1 MQANWSLVLNVVF
14 LGVILSMIFW
24 KIRPRFAKSVKSDEL
39 SHLNQS
45 SVEQCDLNEMDDPC
59 LGPIRKV
66 NLESDDSDV
75 EMHEEVLFA
84 SSIENDEITSIPDF
98 DLNIS
103 ATENDVSP
111 EPIKRKNF
119 MLFLSAR
126 GQNIFA
132 GYELLQT
139 LLACGLRYG
148 EDGFFHRHQHSSGQG
163 PVLFSVAA
171 ASTSGTFDLQNIGSM
186 SMRGLCLFMELSGN
200 VSIDQERLE
209 IFVYTAKQLAEE
221 LHANLLDEHQKLV
234 TSDTFSQFEKTVSM
248 GEAVLV

>member
-14 LGVILSMIFW
+14 LSVILSMILW
-24 KIRPRFAKSVKSDEL
+24 KMRSRFKKSTKIDEF
-39 SHLNQS
+39 SHFNQQAVDMNS
-45 SVEQCDLNEMDDPC
+45 MDEMDDPC

-66 NLESDDSDV
+66 SLEPDYSEIETHQDV
-75 EMHEEVLFA
+75 SFETSFGADEHL
-84 SSIENDEITSIPDF
+84 IEPDF

-103 ATENDVSP
+103 AAEEESTP
-111 EPIKRKNF
+111 APMMKKNL

-148 EDGFFHRHQHSSGQG
+148 DDGFFHRHQHSSGQG

-171 ASTSGTFDLQNIGSM
+171 ASSEGTFDLQNIGSM
-186 SMRGLCLFMELSGN
+186 SMKGLCLFIELSGN
-200 VSIDQERLE
+200 VSIDHERLE
-209 IFVYTAKQLAEE
+209 IFIYTAKQLAEE
-221 LHANLLDEHQKLV
+221 LHANLLDERQKPA
-234 TSDTFSQFEKTVSM
+234 TAETFAQFEKIVAM
-248 GEAVLV
+248 GEAVLA